1 MNYISF
7 AHNPLKQE
15 DFGDGK
21 GESKRDKEPVTS
33 EGHTRR
39 RKTEK
44 QKQRGEKRKSL
55 VISSALPLSSVRLNK
70 TKTQINH
77 ANAVTKEQKY
87 SGRTKNM
94 RLAPWKKKSFWKI
107 LKKSKTQ
114 DNSKKSSNV

>member
-70 TKTQINH
+70 TKTQISH
-77 ANAVTKEQKY
+77 ANAVTKEQKH

-94 RLAPWKKKSFWKI
+94 RLAPWKKKI
-107 LKKSKTQ
+107 LLENTEKVKDSGQ
-114 DNSKKSSNV
+114 